1 MCHSIFRDFGN
12 FLFVALYTRPALQQ
26 PHVTERERN
35 KKTCLAIDARA
46 REKFKYVCIYAHIF
60 NLKTYYCIVLFPLAL
75 RYES

>member
-35 KKTCLAIDARA
+35 KKTCLAIDACA
-46 REKFKYVCIYAHIF
+46 REKFKYVCIYAHIYREILLYSTF
-60 NLKTYYCIVLFPLAL
+60 SVRLAV
-75 RYES
+75 